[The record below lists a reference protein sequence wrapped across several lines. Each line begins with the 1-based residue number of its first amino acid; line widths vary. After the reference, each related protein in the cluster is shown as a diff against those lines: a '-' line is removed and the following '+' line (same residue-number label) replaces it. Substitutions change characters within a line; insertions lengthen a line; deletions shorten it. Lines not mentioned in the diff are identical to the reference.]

1 MVNLSHFER
10 QIAPMGSMGF
20 MMFDALLISLQL
32 ALVTTLLLL
41 LLALPLAY
49 LLAFKLFR
57 GRTVLEVVVALPL
70 VLPPTVLGY
79 FVLLMIAPD
88 SRLGQM
94 WQSVFDSSL
103 AFSFSGMVFASV
115 LYSLPFAVQPM
126 QQAFRA
132 IPGSWL
138 EMAQTQGL
146 NLRQMLMQVILP
158 AAKGGVLVAA
168 ALAFAH
174 TMGEFGVVLMVGG
187 SIPGETRVA
196 SIALFELVE
205 MQQQSEAWILA
216 LILLA
221 VSFVMLS
228 LVYTVNR
235 QGLNMEL
242 NR

>member
-1 MVNLSHFER
+1 MIEPLF
-10 QIAPMGSMGF
+10 
-20 MMFDALLISLQL
+20 ISLQL
-32 ALVTTLLLL
+32 ALLTTVILLLI
-41 LLALPLAY
+41 AAPLAY
-49 LLAFKLFR
+49 VLAFKSFR
-57 GRTVLEVVVALPL
+57 GRTVLEVFVALPL

-79 FVLLMIAPD
+79 YVLLMIAPE
-88 SRLGQM
+88 SIMGRA

-126 QQAFRA
+126 QQALRA
-132 IPGSWL
+132 IPKHWL

-146 NLRQMLMQVILP
+146 NLKQTLLQVMLP

-168 ALAFAH
+168 ALSFAH

-187 SIPGETRVA
+187 SIPGETKVA
-196 SIALFELVE
+196 SIALFDMVE
-205 MQQQSEAWILA
+205 MQQQSEAWLLA

-228 LVYTVNR
+228 VVYTMNR
-235 QGLNMEL
+235 QGVNMGVSK
-242 NR
+242 

>member
-1 MVNLSHFER
+1 MLESLV
-10 QIAPMGSMGF
+10 
-20 MMFDALLISLQL
+20 ISLQL
-32 ALVTTLLLL
+32 ALVTTIILL

-49 LLAFKLFR
+49 LLAFKTFT
-57 GRTVLEVVVALPL
+57 GRTMLEVVVALPL

-88 SRLGQM
+88 STLGRA
-94 WQSVFDSSL
+94 WSSVFDHSL

-126 QQAFRA
+126 QQALRA
-132 IPGSWL
+132 IPRSWL
-138 EMAQTQGL
+138 EMASTQGL
-146 NLRQMLMQVILP
+146 SLSQTLLQVLLP
-158 AAKGGVLVAA
+158 AARGGVLVAA
-168 ALAFAH
+168 ALSFAH

-205 MQQQSEAWILA
+205 MQQHSDAWLLA
-216 LILLA
+216 LILMA

-235 QGLNMEL
+235 QGLNFGAGK
-242 NR
+242 

>member
-1 MVNLSHFER
+1 MLESLV
-10 QIAPMGSMGF
+10 
-20 MMFDALLISLQL
+20 ISLQL
-32 ALVTTLLLL
+32 ALVTTIILL

-49 LLAFKLFR
+49 LLAFKTFT
-57 GRTVLEVVVALPL
+57 GRTMLEVVVALPL

-88 SRLGQM
+88 STLGRA
-94 WQSVFDSSL
+94 WSSVFDHSL

-126 QQAFRA
+126 QQALRA
-132 IPGSWL
+132 IPRSWL
-138 EMAQTQGL
+138 EMASTQGL
-146 NLRQMLMQVILP
+146 SLSQTLLQVLLP
-158 AAKGGVLVAA
+158 AARGGVLVAA
-168 ALAFAH
+168 ALSFAH

-205 MQQQSEAWILA
+205 MQQHSDAWLLA
-216 LILLA
+216 LILMA

-235 QGLNMEL
+235 QGLNFWAGK
-242 NR
+242 